1 MAAYTVTATRSW
13 RPAQHLSS
21 VPYLPG
27 LDGMRALAVVAVMV
41 YHANSDWLSGGFL
54 GVEVFFVISGY
65 LITLLLMAEHE
76 RTGRVDLIGFWI
88 RRARRLL
95 PALFV
100 MLFLLL
106 TYTAFFKPD
115 TLGQLRGDLIAGLGY
130 SSNWYQIWVG
140 QGYSSSGD
148 FAPLRH
154 LWSLAVEEQFYLLW
168 PIVMMFLLRVGT
180 RRLAKTA
187 LVLFISAIVVNVGM
201 AMLFHSGQVGTCDLT
216 PEAYWQAGGR
226 CISKADTLYLSTI
239 TRSGGLL
246 LGAAFAMFWRPVAIM
261 RGPLRNLGRTLDI
274 IAILGVVIL
283 GLLFWKVSFL
293 TPSGADPWLFRGGFF
308 VTGIASLMVI
318 GGVTHRY
325 ALAGK
330 VLGNRLFSYIGTRS
344 YGLYLYHWPIYQ
356 IIREVAGNKL
366 TLPQFGVAMVATLI
380 ITELSYAYIET
391 PIRKREVA
399 NWWASLRRRR
409 DPVPRQIIAGAL
421 ALSLALLAFGVIR
434 MGTADLQQNEI
445 AQSLEDGGE
454 SAIGIDEIL
463 GTATTAPTTQTTI
476 ASPGDSVVDPL
487 ASTTT
492 TSSTTSTTTTTLPKE
507 PIEILAIGDSVMK
520 GAADL
525 LTERGYVVV
534 AEEGLQMANAVPVLE
549 SLKAE
554 GLLNETDAVV
564 VHLGTNG
571 PIEADTL
578 NALLAPLSAIPNVL
592 LYTVHANRSWTVA
605 NNEIIRARDG
615 GGDNIVLIDWDVRA
629 NECID
634 NCLYGD
640 GIHLQPNGQ
649 EFYAD
654 LAQDWTGI

>member
-1 MAAYTVTATRSW
+1 MADYNVTATRPW

-76 RTGRVDLIGFWI
+76 RTGRVDLVGFWI

-95 PALFV
+95 PALFL

-106 TYTAFFKPD
+106 TYTAFFKPEA
-115 TLGQLRGDLIAGLGY
+115 LGQLRGDLIAGLGY
-130 SSNWYQIWVG
+130 GSNWYQIWVG

-168 PIVMMFLLRVGT
+168 PIVMMFLLRSGT
-180 RRLAKTA
+180 RKLAKTA
-187 LVLFISAIVVNVGM
+187 LALVIAAIVVNVVM
-201 AMLFHSGQVGTCDLT
+201 ILLFHGGQVGTCELT
-216 PEAYWQAGGR
+216 PEAYWKTGGR
-226 CISKADTLYLSTI
+226 CISKADALYLSTI

-261 RGPLRNLGRTLDI
+261 RGPLRNAGRSLDI
-274 IAILGVVIL
+274 VAMLGVVIL

-293 TPSGADPWLFRGGFF
+293 TADGADPWLFRGGLF
-308 VTGIASLMVI
+308 VTGLASLMVI

-356 IIREVAGNKL
+356 IIRQVAGNKL
-366 TLPQFGVAMVATLI
+366 TVSEFAVAMVATFI
-380 ITELSYAYIET
+380 ITELSYKYVET
-391 PIRKREVA
+391 PIRKRQVA
-399 NWWASLRRRR
+399 NWWANLRRRR
-409 DPVPRQIIAGAL
+409 DPVPRQVVAVTMVL
-421 ALSLALLAFGVIR
+421 VLALLAFGVIR

-445 AQSLEDGGE
+445 AQSLDEGDDFTTDLEDLIGGSE
-454 SAIGIDEIL
+454 
-463 GTATTAPTTQTTI
+463 TTAPTTQTTMP
-476 ASPGDSVVDPL
+476 ANSLADPS
-487 ASTTT
+487 ATTAPT
-492 TSSTTSTTTTTLPKE
+492 TSTTSTTTTTLPRE

-520 GAADL
+520 GAAGL
-525 LTERGYVVV
+525 LSSRGYVVI
-534 AEEGLQMANAVPVLE
+534 AEEGLQMKNAVPILE
-549 SLKAE
+549 TLRAE
-554 GLLNETDAVV
+554 GLLDTTDAVV

-571 PIEADTL
+571 YFESDTL
-578 NALLAPLSAIPNVL
+578 TALLAPLSGIPNVL
-592 LYTVHANRSWTVA
+592 LYTIHANREWTVP
-605 NNEIIRARDG
+605 NNELIRARDVD
-615 GGDNIVLIDWDVRA
+615 GDNIVLIDWDVRA
-629 NECID
+629 NECTD
-634 NCLYGD
+634 NCLYAD